1 MISAKCRVLVVNR
14 NVTLI
19 LVLPGLAMIWAAQI
33 QTVALPMFVVAVVI
47 VVATKELIM
56 CLSDSV
62 SARLPSNIRGTG
74 YIEINGLRSFWTTTA
89 TLPCPT
95 SPPAAA

>member
-1 MISAKCRVLVVNR
+1 MLISAKCRVLVVNR

-47 VVATKELIM
+47 EVGHKRIDYVLVGQRVGSITKQY
-56 CLSDSV
+56 SGD
-62 SARLPSNIRGTG
+62 RL
-74 YIEINGLRSFWTTTA
+74 Y
-89 TLPCPT
+89 
-95 SPPAAA
+95 